1 MTSEHRGWR
10 DLPLVQL
17 TLVRYR
23 EFFREPEAVFWVFV
37 FPVLLTAGL
46 GIAFRNQAPERT
58 PVAVIERG
66 PAGRKAVEA
75 LTRSPDLL
83 THSLTEAEATN
94 ALRTG
99 RVALVVVP
107 ADETSRIEYRF
118 DTDRPESRTA
128 RLLVDDA
135 LQRAAG
141 RSDPVG
147 VTDRQVSEP
156 GSRYVDF
163 VVPGLLGMNL
173 MGSGIWGLG
182 FAIVDA
188 RRKKLLKRLIATPM
202 SRTQFLA
209 SFVLSRLTMLII
221 EVGVLVGFA
230 VLAFGVPLRGSMPA
244 LTLICLLSA
253 LSFGALGLLL
263 ASRART
269 VEGVSGLMNL
279 VMLPMW
285 IFSGVF
291 FSAARFPDA
300 LQPFIQALPLTAVN
314 DALRASML
322 EGAGW
327 DRLAPEIGIIAAWLV
342 LSFTLA
348 VRLFR
353 WR

>member
-1 MTSEHRGWR
+1 MKSEIRGWR
-10 DLPLVQL
+10 DHPLVQL

-58 PVAVIERG
+58 PVAVVEG
-66 PAGRKAVEA
+66 AAASQAVMEA
-75 LTRSPDLL
+75 LGQSPDILARAL
-83 THSLTEAEATN
+83 AEPAAAD

-99 RVALVVVP
+99 KVALVVLPV
-107 ADETSRIEYRF
+107 AGSSVEYRF
-118 DTDRPESRTA
+118 DAERPESRTA

-141 RSDPVG
+141 RGDPIS
-147 VTDRQVSEP
+147 VTDRQVREP

-202 SRTQFLA
+202 SRIQFLA
-209 SFVLSRLTMLII
+209 SFVLSRLTLLVI

-230 VLAFGVPLRGSMPA
+230 VFAFGVPLRGSVA
-244 LTLICLLSA
+244 SLFILCLLSS

-291 FSAARFPDA
+291 FSAARFPDT

-327 DRLAPEIGIIAAWLV
+327 RDLSPELGIIAAWLV
-342 LSFTLA
+342 ASFALA

>member
-1 MTSEHRGWR
+1 VTSETRSWR
-10 DLPLVQL
+10 DHPLVQL

-46 GIAFRNQAPERT
+46 GIAFRSQTPERIR
-58 PVAVIERG
+58 VAVVERG
-66 PAGRKAVEA
+66 PASRDVVQALGGASDISAEA
-75 LTRSPDLL
+75 LP
-83 THSLTEAEATN
+83 EAAAAD

-99 RVALVVVP
+99 RVSLVVVP
-107 ADETSRIEYRF
+107 AGRGDTVEYRF
-118 DTDRPESRTA
+118 DADRPESRTA

-147 VTDRQVSEP
+147 VTERKVSEP
-156 GSRYVDF
+156 GARYIDF

-209 SFVLSRLTMLII
+209 SFVLSRLTMLVI
-221 EVGVLVGFA
+221 EVGVLVGFGA
-230 VLAFGVPLRGSMPA
+230 LAFGVPLRGSVVS
-244 LTLICLLSA
+244 LLLICLLSA
-253 LSFGALGLLL
+253 LSFGALGLLI

-291 FSAARFPDA
+291 FSASRFPEA
-300 LQPFIQALPLTAVN
+300 LQPFIQALPLTAVI
-314 DALRASML
+314 DALRATML

-327 DRLAPEIGIIAAWLV
+327 VRLAPEVAIIAVWLV
-342 LSFTLA
+342 GSFLLA

>member
-1 MTSEHRGWR
+1 MTNETRRLR
-10 DLPLVQL
+10 DHALVQL

-58 PVAVIERG
+58 PVAVVERG
-66 PAGRKAVEA
+66 AASASVVEA
-75 LTRSPDLL
+75 LARSPDLL
-83 THSLTEAEATN
+83 ASALPEAAAAD

-107 ADETSRIEYRF
+107 GAASDTAEYRF
-118 DTDRPESRTA
+118 DSERPESRMA

-141 RSDPVG
+141 RQDPIG
-147 VTDRQVSEP
+147 VADRRVSEP

-202 SRTQFLA
+202 SRVQFLA
-209 SFVLSRLTMLII
+209 SFVLSRLTLLVI
-221 EVGVLVGFA
+221 EVAVLVGFA
-230 VLAFGVPLRGSMPA
+230 VLAFGVPLRGSVA
-244 LTLICLLSA
+244 SLVIICLLSA
-253 LSFGALGLLL
+253 LSFAALGLLL

-285 IFSGVF
+285 IFSGMF
-291 FSAARFPDA
+291 FSASRFPDA

-327 DRLAPEIGIIAAWLV
+327 ARLAPEIGIIGAWLL
-342 LSFTLA
+342 LSFALA